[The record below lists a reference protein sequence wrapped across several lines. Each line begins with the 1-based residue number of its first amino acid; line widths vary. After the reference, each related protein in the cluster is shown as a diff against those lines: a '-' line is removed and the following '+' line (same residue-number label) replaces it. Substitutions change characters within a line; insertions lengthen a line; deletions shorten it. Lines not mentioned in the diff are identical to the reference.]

1 VRLHTLFS
9 VAALALG
16 LWPASSQADIIFTLG
31 NNPQPGEE
39 NVLLNKGTSGNTVF
53 GETNQSHTLVQF
65 DSTQTLL
72 EPANGQARIEA
83 TDGTDQIGLTNVTIT
98 IPNGTYGDIIFNPSI
113 TGTVGV
119 PGGTLGVDVTDNLN
133 LVHSFDYELGNG
145 NNFLTIVA
153 SAGQTIVSTSLTYS
167 LGEGFTDLRQVRISG
182 AQGIAVPEPSS
193 LVMAG
198 IGALG
203 LGLVGVI
210 RRRRTA

>member
-1 VRLHTLFS
+1 MRLRTLFS
-9 VAALALG
+9 VAALVLG
-16 LWPASSQADIIFTLG
+16 LWPASSQATITFTLG

-65 DSTQTLL
+65 NSTQTLL

-83 TDGTDQIGLTNVTIT
+83 TNGTDQIGLTNITIT
-98 IPNGTYGDIIFNPSI
+98 VPTGTYGDIIFNPSI

-119 PGGTLGVDVTDNLN
+119 SGGTLSVDVTDNFN
-133 LVHSFDYELGNG
+133 VVHSFGYGLGNG

-153 SAGQTIVSTSLTYS
+153 SAGETIASTSLSYS
-167 LGEGFTDLRQVRISG
+167 LAEGFTDLRQVRISG
-182 AQGIAVPEPSS
+182 AQGTVVPEPST

-198 IGALG
+198 IGA